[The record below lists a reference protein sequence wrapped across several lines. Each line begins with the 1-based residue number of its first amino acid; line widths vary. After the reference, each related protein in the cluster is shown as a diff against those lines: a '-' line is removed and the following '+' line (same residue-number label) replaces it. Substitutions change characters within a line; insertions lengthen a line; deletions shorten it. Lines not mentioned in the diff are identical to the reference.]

1 MTDGHEQL
9 IRKHVIDM
17 RLWNIRVPSDMEQL
31 PSMYWLLKLHKC
43 PYFSRFI
50 AASNKCT
57 TKPLSSLLTSCLT
70 TVLIHYKGYCGGI
83 FTNTGIRVINNLQS
97 VILSMQALNSTSKP
111 RSTNTYDFST
121 LYTSIPHNSLK
132 FIMKELIE
140 EALQEALE
148 EHSIYLLI
156 IRGRVIGGVERE
168 VK

>member
-1 MTDGHEQL
+1 MTDSHEQL

-17 RLWNIRVPSDMEQL
+17 RLWNTRVPSDMEQL

-111 RSTNTYDFST
+111 RSTNT
-121 LYTSIPHNSLK
+121 
-132 FIMKELIE
+132 
-140 EALQEALE
+140 
-148 EHSIYLLI
+148 
-156 IRGRVIGGVERE
+156 
-168 VK
+168 